1 MEEFLNVNEMING
14 ERHKLSIIH
23 DNDAVN
29 LNLIYKKL
37 YKLYDELDFIYEN
50 ELYSET
56 LDVIDTA
63 YGILQTWHNILFL

>member
-23 DNDAVN
+23 DNDVVN

-63 YGILQTWHNILFL
+63 YDILQTWHNILFL

>member
-23 DNDAVN
+23 DNDVVN

-63 YGILQTWHNILFL
+63 YDILQTWHKILFL